1 MPIRVDT
8 LRIAGLRGLQNIEVD
23 LPPITV
29 LIGTNNSGKTSVIK
43 ALHLALGDYSRYL
56 TTEDFHID
64 ATDARSLR
72 IVVDV
77 RTVPVDPTGKR
88 LKTFEPEWIQEFEDT
103 IRADADGNQ
112 FQATRTVARP
122 DPIKGGFVVDRY
134 LHDLWPSFGDWM
146 SEGAAPR
153 TRHNRRYDIVPFISI
168 DAQRDIHQELNEK
181 ASFVGRILSSI
192 QYGAEDVSRLES
204 LIADL
209 NREAVDKSAPL
220 TLLKSHLDSLRDSF
234 GGTGSAEVTPF
245 PKKIRDLSRRFSV
258 NFGSSAT
265 TSFSMEYH
273 GMGTRSWASMLAV
286 KAFSDMQAQRHR
298 DEASPFHPVIAAEEP
313 EAHLH
318 PNAQRALYAQLSN
331 SVGQVVI
338 STHSP
343 YLAAMCGL
351 DSLRCI
357 ASPGGR
363 KECRQLIRGLD
374 AEELSVLQR
383 EVMRNRG
390 EILFARAAIVFE
402 GLTEEQIFPAMFE
415 KYFGAPSFAKGVTL
429 IGVGGRHYSP
439 FVKMAAS
446 FGIPI
451 YVVSDNEA
459 ITRTSVDAQLGK
471 IAPETGLVLND
482 SNYGISYLG
491 EGNDIEAELVSVLGL
506 REEAVAAL
514 TEAETRGTDNERW
527 REAKMAELKALGDDD
542 LIKRMRGAKTSYSA
556 SFATLL
562 EKNSR
567 NLSNEQLIPLAVRQA
582 FEKIAQWLN

>member
-8 LRIAGLRGLQNIEVD
+8 LRVAGLRGLQNIEVE

-29 LIGTNNSGKTSVIK
+29 LIGTNNSGKTSIIK
-43 ALHLALGDYSRYL
+43 ALQLALGDYGRYL

-64 ATDARSLR
+64 ATDTRSLR

-77 RTVPVDPTGKR
+77 RTVPVDTAGKR

-112 FQATRTVARP
+112 FQAIRTVARP
-122 DPIKGGFVVDRY
+122 DPIKGGFIVDRY
-134 LHDLWPSFGDWM
+134 LHDLWPRFGDWT
-146 SEGAAPR
+146 SEAATPR

-168 DAQRDIHQELNEK
+168 DAQRDIHQELNER

-192 QYGAEDVSRLES
+192 QYSEDDVFRLES

-220 TLLKSHLDSLRDSF
+220 TLLKSHLDSLKDSF

-357 ASPGGR
+357 ASPSGR

-374 AEELSVLQR
+374 PEELSVLQR

-415 KYFGAPSFAKGVTL
+415 KYFGKPSFVKGVTL

-451 YVVSDNEA
+451 YVVSDNDA
-459 ITRTSVDAQLGK
+459 ITRASVDAQLAK
-471 IAPETGLVLND
+471 ITPETGVVLND

-527 REAKMAELKALGDDD
+527 REAKMTELKALGDDD
-542 LIKRMRGAKTSYSA
+542 LMKRMRGAKTSYSA
-556 SFATLL
+556 SFATLV

-582 FEKIAQWLN
+582 FEKIAQWLT